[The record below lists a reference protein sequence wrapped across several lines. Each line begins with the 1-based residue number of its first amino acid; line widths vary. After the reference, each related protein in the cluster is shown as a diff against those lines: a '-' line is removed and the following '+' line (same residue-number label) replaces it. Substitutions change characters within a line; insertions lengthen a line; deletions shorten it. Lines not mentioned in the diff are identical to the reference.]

1 MKTYKL
7 ALIGAGS
14 RGITYAD
21 YCIDNPDKFGIVA
34 VTEPHDARRNYAKT
48 KYNVPD
54 GMGFKDYN
62 DFFKLPKCADA
73 VMICTLDDLHYDPA
87 MKAIEKGY
95 DILLEKPIAPTPEE
109 CDAITKAANEKGVN
123 IIVCHVLRY
132 TPFFRKLK
140 DILDDGTIGEIINII
155 HCEAVG
161 NVHQSHSF
169 VRGNWRNTT
178 VGAPMLLAKS
188 CHDIDLLQWLID
200 RKCEKVQSFG
210 ALTHF
215 TPENQPEGAPDRC
228 TDGCKYS
235 DSCFYYAPEIYTKI
249 NKGWFDY
256 AATKI
261 NNPTEEQILEALK
274 TTNYG
279 KCVYKC
285 DNNVVDHQ
293 VVNMQFEGGCTV
305 SFTMSAFNKGGRYM
319 RIMGTKGEIWA
330 DIEEDNI
337 KIYDFKTQTTNLI
350 NIYETNADGSILSG
364 HGGGDTGIMD
374 DLYEFLSGTYKGKS
388 IAGINVSN
396 DNHLIVFAAEK
407 SRLENIVVNF
417 DGYKNSF

>member
-1 MKTYKL
+1 MKKIKIAILGFGQRGFVYANIIKQNPKLMELVSVCEINEKKKPLIMQMFGLNEESIYLDYKEMYKKGKIADIL
-7 ALIGAGS
+7 IISTMDQDHYIQAMEALEI
-14 RGITYAD
+14 
-21 YCIDNPDKFGIVA
+21 
-34 VTEPHDARRNYAKT
+34 
-48 KYNVPD
+48 
-54 GMGFKDYN
+54 
-62 DFFKLPKCADA
+62 
-73 VMICTLDDLHYDPA
+73 
-87 MKAIEKGY
+87 GY

-407 SRLENIVVNF
+407 SRLENIVVDF